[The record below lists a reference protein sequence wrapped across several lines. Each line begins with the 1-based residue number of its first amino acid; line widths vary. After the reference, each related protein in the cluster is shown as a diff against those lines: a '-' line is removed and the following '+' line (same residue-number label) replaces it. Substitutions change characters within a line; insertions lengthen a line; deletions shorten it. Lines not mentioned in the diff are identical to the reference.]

1 MATRSVNKVIMIG
14 NLVRDPEVVQ
24 INQTT
29 DVAKFTLAVNES
41 YKKPD
46 GEVVENTT
54 FIDCEAWQ
62 GLAKVVGSYVKKG
75 ARIYIEG
82 SLRAD
87 SWQDADSGKTR
98 TKHKVRISDLMMLD
112 GRKGGEESDGGD
124 YQQSAPAQSSN
135 KSNQSS
141 APKVNPVD
149 DELPF

>member
-1 MATRSVNKVIMIG
+1 MIG

-24 INQTT
+24 INQNT

-46 GEVVENTT
+46 GETVENTT
-54 FIDCEAWQ
+54 YIDCEAWS
-62 GLAKVVGSYVKKG
+62 GLAKVVGTYVKKG
-75 ARIYIEG
+75 ARVYIEG

-87 SWQDADSGKTR
+87 TWTDADSGKQR

-112 GRKGGEESDGGD
+112 GRREGGESGGYTPSQPSRND
-124 YQQSAPAQSSN
+124 EAPT
-135 KSNQSS
+135 
-141 APKVNPVD
+141 VNPVD